1 MHRFVLALLLV
12 ACGGGPKP
20 ADNPPAGASGSG
32 AGGGAGTSATEDPEP
47 ALSEH
52 ELNLLRA
59 LSPSSLPE
67 APADPTNKYAEDEA
81 AARFGQAL
89 FFDPRFSGQLLDGD
103 NDGSE
108 HALGMKGDVG
118 KVSCAGC
125 HVPEDGFSDTRT
137 LHQQVSLA
145 AGWGLR
151 RAPSLLDA
159 AQSRLL
165 MWDGRRDSFFGQA
178 FGVLENEVEMNSSRL
193 YAAHQ
198 VFANHRQEYEAIF
211 GPLPPLDDVTRF
223 PSLQGTETGCRSLDR
238 NNKCVGTRRGS
249 PGDGAEFDALSPA
262 DQSAVTRVFVNVGKA
277 LGAYQRLLRCGPS
290 PFDAWMQGEEA
301 AVSRAA
307 KRGAGLFVGKAG
319 CVSCHSGPYF
329 SDEKFHNVGLQPG
342 VVAVVFIDAN
352 DPGASAALTHLLD
365 DPLNSHGEFSDGSD
379 DRLSREPEDM
389 PLGAFRTPRLRCAA
403 GRPSFMHTA
412 QLRALNEVAAFFNR
426 GGDKFGFPGTSELTP
441 LGLSERE
448 EADLVAFLESLTGQG
463 PDEALLAPP

>member
-20 ADNPPAGASGSG
+20 ADNAPGGASGSG

-47 ALSEH
+47 ALTEQQ
-52 ELNLLRA
+52 LNLLRSM
-59 LSPSSLPE
+59 SPASLPE
-67 APADPTNKYAEDEA
+67 APADPTNKYAEDDA

-89 FFDPRFSGQLLDGD
+89 FFDARFSGQLLDGD
-103 NDGSE
+103 NDASE

-118 KVSCAGC
+118 KVACAGC

-137 LHQQVSLA
+137 LHRQVSLG

-151 RAPSLLDA
+151 RAPSLLDS

-178 FGVLENEVEMNSSRL
+178 FAVLENEVEMNSSRL

-211 GPLPPLDDVTRF
+211 GPLPPLGDATRF
-223 PSLQGTETGCRSLDR
+223 PPITAKQTGCRSLDR
-238 NNKCVGTRRGS
+238 NNKCVGTRRGA
-249 PGDGAEFDALSPA
+249 PGDGAEFDALPPA
-262 DQSAVTRVFVNVGKA
+262 DQDAVTRVFVNVGKA
-277 LGAYQRLLRCGPS
+277 LGAYQRRLTCGAS
-290 PFDAWMQGEEA
+290 PFDAWIQGDEA
-301 AVSRAA
+301 ALSRAA
-307 KRGAGLFVGKAG
+307 QRGAGLFVGRAG
-319 CVSCHSGPYF
+319 CVKCHSGPYF

-352 DPGASAALTHLLD
+352 DQGASAGLSQLLD
-365 DPLNSHGEFSDGSD
+365 DPLNSHGVFSDGSD
-379 DRLSREPEDM
+379 DRLAREPEEM
-389 PLGAFRTPRLRCAA
+389 PLGAFRTPRLRCVA

-412 QLRALNEVAAFFNR
+412 QLRSLAEVAAFFNR
-426 GGDKFGFPGTSELTP
+426 GGDKFGFLGTSELQP
-441 LGLSERE
+441 LGLNDRE
-448 EADLVAFLESLTGQG
+448 QADLVAFLESLSGRG
-463 PDEALLAPP
+463 PDVALLAPP